1 MQYIK
6 KMASRMTQSY
16 KRILDDL
23 NHLLSSLTLIEGN
36 NVEESAELFR

>member
-23 NHLLSSLTLIEGN
+23 NHLLSSLTLIEGSN
-36 NVEESAELFR
+36 AEENVELFR